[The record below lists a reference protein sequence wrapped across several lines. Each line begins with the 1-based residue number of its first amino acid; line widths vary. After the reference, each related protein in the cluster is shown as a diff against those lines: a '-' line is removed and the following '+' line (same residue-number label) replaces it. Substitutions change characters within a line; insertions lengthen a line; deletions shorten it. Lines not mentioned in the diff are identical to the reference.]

1 MSIELTSQ
9 EKIQIIDNHIKNLKL
24 NKYNLD
30 LSILEESNI
39 EDPSSEKIDKLNQEV
54 SDTNNRISIL
64 EAEKLKIEE

>member
-64 EAEKLKIEE
+64 EAEKLKIQE

>member
-1 MSIELTSQ
+1 MSIELTNQ